1 MSNSFLIDTHIIL
14 WWLDNPKKL
23 SAQAREII
31 ENGRNTIYLSSA
43 SIWEIAI
50 KSSIGRLRIPE
61 NLLKVLD
68 DEDIKILSVSGAH
81 AMRIASLQSIHSDPF
96 DRMLVAQ
103 ALHEDLQIIT
113 RDSVFERYE
122 KLRLVPG

>member
-31 ENGRNTIYLSSA
+31 ENARHTIYLSSA

-68 DEDIKILSVSGAH
+68 EEDVKILSVSGAH
-81 AMRIASLQSIHSDPF
+81 AMSITSLPSIHSDPF

-122 KLRLVPG
+122 KLRLIPG